1 MQIDKWTLSTRPEGL
16 DLPAYER
23 LYLKVGQ
30 AYS

>member
-1 MQIDKWTLSTRPEGL
+1 MRIDKWKPSTRPEGL

-23 LYLKVGQ
+23 PYLKVGQ